1 MFRNMWY
8 LTQFYAYSYRICK
21 YWKVFAM
28 IRGAIGT
35 IVSIVPE
42 LGIDIFIY
50 TLIYTGYADFTSF
63 MKKKYKE

>member
-1 MFRNMWY
+1 
-8 LTQFYAYSYRICK
+8 
-21 YWKVFAM
+21 M